1 VGSLS
6 QAFVLNFNGNRGCG
20 GAEPAGA
27 GLSGAPQLLD
37 FCTARPPGPVLDPSG
52 SGWMVWV
59 GPRRL
64 RLRLRF
70 RLLAREIMWTN
81 DEWPRFHFCNDA
93 TPERRFE
100 RVRQWVASQLKD

>member
-1 VGSLS
+1 MVRLRRLLR
-6 QAFVLNFNGNRGCG
+6 A
-20 GAEPAGA
+20 AAGA
-27 GLSGAPQLLD
+27 GPRRPLD
-37 FCTARPPGPVLDPSG
+37 PDFRTGRLAGPVCDPSG
-52 SGWMVWV
+52 SGWMVWA

-70 RLLAREIMWTN
+70 LAREIMWTN
-81 DEWPRFHFCNDA
+81 DEWPRFYFCNDA